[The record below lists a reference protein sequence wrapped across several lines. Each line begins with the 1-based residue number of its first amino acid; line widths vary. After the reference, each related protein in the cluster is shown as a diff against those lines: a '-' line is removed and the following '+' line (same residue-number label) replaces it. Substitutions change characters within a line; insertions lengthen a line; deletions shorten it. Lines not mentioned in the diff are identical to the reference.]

1 MIIETPLL
9 VKTNLAHHVQPSLS
23 LNEILNSF
31 KNLMVANKDNH
42 PFISDD
48 KNYLY
53 FPRISPDGTPI
64 TFDKSRDRYIVYE
77 DYIFDTNS
85 FILRSTV
92 MNEDV
97 CYLYI
102 NIKHPARPSV
112 SVNEI
117 KIAMTRAEL
126 EKVYED
132 FSTGLSNIFKIPN
145 VLDVNLGKM
154 IFNKLDNRRSY
165 HVPRPLFGVLNEE
178 RDDEYIPDREF
189 E

>member
-1 MIIETPLL
+1 
-9 VKTNLAHHVQPSLS
+9 
-23 LNEILNSF
+23 
-31 KNLMVANKDNH
+31 MVANKENNR
-42 PFISDD
+42 FISND

-64 TFDKSRDRYIVYE
+64 TFDKSRDQYIVYE

-85 FILRSTV
+85 FILRSNV
-92 MNEDV
+92 VSDAL

-102 NIKHPARPSV
+102 DIRHPAVPSM

-145 VLDVNLGKM
+145 VLDVNIGKI
-154 IFNKLDNRRSY
+154 IFNKIRRGYRFGTKRLGILD
-165 HVPRPLFGVLNEE
+165 EE
-178 RDDEYIPDREF
+178 CDNTYLADREF

>member
-1 MIIETPLL
+1 MIIETSLI

-23 LNEILNSF
+23 LNEVLNSF
-31 KNLMVANKDNH
+31 KNLMVANKENNR
-42 PFISDD
+42 FISND

-64 TFDKSRDRYIVYE
+64 TFDKSRDQYIVYE

-85 FILRSTV
+85 FILRSNV
-92 MNEDV
+92 VSDAL

-102 NIKHPARPSV
+102 DIRHPAVPSM

-145 VLDVNLGKM
+145 VLDVNIGKI
-154 IFNKLDNRRSY
+154 IFNKIRRGYRFGTKRLGILD
-165 HVPRPLFGVLNEE
+165 EE
-178 RDDEYIPDREF
+178 CDNTYLADREF